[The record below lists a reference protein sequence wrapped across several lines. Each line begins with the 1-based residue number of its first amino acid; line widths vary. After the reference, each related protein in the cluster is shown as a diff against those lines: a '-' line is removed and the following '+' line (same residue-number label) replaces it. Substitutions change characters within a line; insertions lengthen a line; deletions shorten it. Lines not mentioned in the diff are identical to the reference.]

1 VTVALQTT
9 DLGRRYRDTWALR
22 HCSGQIAA
30 GQVAGLVGANG
41 AGKSTLLLL
50 VTGLLEPTEGSVRV
64 LQLPPGRRQKEAL
77 PRVGFVAQDH
87 PLYSS
92 FRVQELL
99 EFGRRLNGVRF
110 DIHVALQ
117 RLQDADIP
125 LNRRIGKLSGGQQAQ
140 VALALALA
148 KRPELLILDEPVA
161 SLDPLAR
168 REFLRVLM
176 DAVAADGMAVLLS
189 SHLVSDLE
197 RVCDQLIVLAGGRVQ
212 LSGPIEDLMNEHQL
226 LTGPTA
232 GAGPIERAVPVIQA
246 RHAGRQSS
254 LLIRGDVQ
262 LLDPA
267 WRSEPVAL
275 EEIALAYMNNES
287 APTPPPV
294 LGEPR

>member
-1 VTVALQTT
+1 MTIALQTS

-22 HCSGQIAA
+22 HCSVQIAA

-50 VTGLLEPTEGSVRV
+50 VTGLLEPTEGGVRV
-64 LQLPPGRRQKEAL
+64 LQFPPGRSQKEAL

-87 PLYSS
+87 PLYPS
-92 FRVQELL
+92 FRVQEVL

-125 LNRRIGKLSGGQQAQ
+125 LNRRIAKLSGGQQAQ

-212 LSGPIEDLMNEHQL
+212 LSGPIEDLKAQHRL
-226 LTGPTA
+226 LTGPAA
-232 GAGPIERAVPVIQA
+232 GASPIERAVPVIQA
-246 RHAGRQSS
+246 RHTGRQSS

-287 APTPPPV
+287 APIPAPV
-294 LGEPR
+294 LGGPR

>member
-1 VTVALQTT
+1 MTVALQTT
-9 DLGRRYRDTWALR
+9 NLGRRYRDTWALR
-22 HCSGQIAA
+22 HCSVQITA

-41 AGKSTLLLL
+41 AGKTTLLLL
-50 VTGLLEPTEGSVRV
+50 VVGLLEPTEGGVRI
-64 LQLPPGRRQKEAL
+64 LQLPSGRSQKEML

-87 PLYSS
+87 PLYPS
-92 FRVQELL
+92 FRVRELL
-99 EFGRRLNGVRF
+99 EFGRRLNSVRF
-110 DIHVALQ
+110 DTHGALQ
-117 RLQDADIP
+117 RLQNADIP
-125 LNRRIGKLSGGQQAQ
+125 LHRRVGKLSGGQQAQ

-148 KRPELLILDEPVA
+148 KRPKLLILDEPVA

-168 REFLRVLM
+168 REFLGVLM
-176 DAVAADGMAVLLS
+176 DAVAADGTAVLLS

-212 LSGPIEDLMNEHQL
+212 LSGPIEDLTAQHHL

-232 GAGPIERAVPVIQA
+232 GAAPIERAVPVIQA

-267 WRSEPVAL
+267 WRNEPVGL
-275 EEIALAYMNNES
+275 EEIALAYMHNGALPIS
-287 APTPPPV
+287 QAVP
-294 LGEPR
+294 GGPR